1 MSDGG
6 WWSAVRRA
14 HDGSVAD
21 LLVPHPNNRLGGD
34 DDNRVRRSCR
44 GCHLRAAAMQATTFL
59 GQLGCYCDGVK
70 VKGQEK
76 YRKEQQDAY
85 GAPPIQEAQRK
96 SHTEH
101 QNLIDL

>member
-1 MSDGG
+1 MSDGER
-6 WWSAVRRA
+6 WSAVRRA
-14 HDGSVAD
+14 HDVPIAD
-21 LLVPHPNNRLGGD
+21 FLVLHPNNGLGGN
-34 DDNRVRRSCR
+34 DDNRVRRSRC

-59 GQLGCYCDGVK
+59 GQLGCYRDGVK

-85 GAPPIQEAQRK
+85 GAPPIQGLQRK
-96 SHTEH
+96 SYTEH